1 MITSSDGINHGLNI
15 SYLVSKKG
23 LINKTMI
30 VPFTRRRKL
39 HLSSIKIGKTNIS
52 LSNEVDG
59 NV

>member
-30 VPFTRRRKL
+30 VTRRRKL